1 MLHSLAYSNKGM
13 IPASTVINDSDS
25 QPRKDTIQEK
35 VSRGDVLP
43 SKYFSS
49 YIIYL
54 TNLSE
59 KCLHERSCVV
69 KHADTSILVI
79 FHPIKINV
87 SVNQTPSF

>member
-13 IPASTVINDSDS
+13 IPASTVIND
-25 QPRKDTIQEK
+25 TIQEK

-49 YIIYL
+49 HIIYL

>member
-13 IPASTVINDSDS
+13 IPASTVIND
-25 QPRKDTIQEK
+25 TIQEK

-49 YIIYL
+49 HIIYL

-87 SVNQTPSF
+87 FNKNSKSKCDFLA